1 MINPWCPPDL
11 ESNKKY
17 VAREKYINAYKKN
30 NSIFK
35 SAEEKKLDHYY
46 TQIIKRKLSQLKYKH
61 TLDIKILDICAGY
74 GFTTYHISKIFGQK
88 NKYYLIDINKNEI
101 KDAKTLLKTGAIFWT
116 GDFLSYVFNTKFDL
130 IIGNSFLHH
139 FSNVPYAINKIY
151 RLLKNNGHFI
161 DLHEPSEKAAFIESV
176 GRDNIIETA
185 KLLNIRGRGQK
196 AIGCDLWMFNHN
208 DLKNLLEK
216 TGFKKIKI
224 YKSGFLRTIFETLFK
239 YSSRKKINPP
249 LRAFL
254 NIFYKIDS
262 IILNNFEFPFF
273 SSYFFT
279 AQKK

>member
-11 ESNKKY
+11 ESKKKY
-17 VAREKYINAYKKN
+17 VARVKYVKTYKKN

-35 SAEEKKLDHYY
+35 SDEEKKLDRYY
-46 TQIIKRKLSQLKYKH
+46 TEIIEKKLSQLKYKH
-61 TLDIKILDICAGY
+61 ILNIKILDICAGY
-74 GFTTYHISKIFGQK
+74 GFTTYHISKIFGRK
-88 NKYYLIDINKNEI
+88 NKYYLIDINKNEVKNARALLRSGI
-101 KDAKTLLKTGAIFWT
+101 KFRT

-151 RLLKNNGHFI
+151 RLLNNNGYFI

-176 GRDNIIETA
+176 ARDNIVETA
-185 KLLNIRGRGQK
+185 KLLKIRRRGQE
-196 AIGCDLWMFNHN
+196 AVGCDLWMFNHN

-216 TGFKKIKI
+216 AGFKKIKI

-239 YSSRKKINPP
+239 YSSRKKINPAI
-249 LRAFL
+249 RTFL

-262 IILNNFEFPFF
+262 KILNNFEFSFF